1 MTSMSRVITGAAVA
15 AVMAAA
21 APSAQAFDV
30 SKLTTRIGGA
40 YIVPSDESKPIGLLG
55 VPKNSLDVSNEWAPD
70 IDFEY
75 ALTERI
81 GLELLLTVPTKH
93 AVVAERS
100 ALGPGVRLGSVTHLP
115 PTLTA
120 KYYLATD
127 RVRPYIGAGVNVT
140 RFTKDNLAAPGTPLE
155 VENWSVGPAL
165 QAGVDVSLTDQ
176 WSLSLDA
183 KRAWLRTDVSVAGGA
198 KLTTVKI
205 DPWILGLRVGYRFGG
220 KPAEAPAPAAA
231 PPPPPPADSDGD
243 GVIDPNDRCPGTPA
257 GARVDAVGCELDSDG
272 DGVVDRLDQC
282 PGTPAGAKVDA
293 RGCELV
299 ITLKGVNFEFDSDR
313 LTADSTVILDQAVAV
328 LKQRPNAAVEVQG
341 HTDARGKDAYNLKLS
356 ERRARA
362 VQDYL
367 VKAGIPAGQLTATG
381 YGEANPVASND
392 TDEGR
397 AENRRVDLK
406 FIKN

>member
-1 MTSMSRVITGAAVA
+1 
-15 AVMAAA
+15 
-21 APSAQAFDV
+21 
-30 SKLTTRIGGA
+30 
-40 YIVPSDESKPIGLLG
+40 
-55 VPKNSLDVSNEWAPD
+55 
-70 IDFEY
+70 
-75 ALTERI
+75 
-81 GLELLLTVPTKH
+81 
-93 AVVAERS
+93 
-100 ALGPGVRLGSVTHLP
+100 VRLGSVTHLP